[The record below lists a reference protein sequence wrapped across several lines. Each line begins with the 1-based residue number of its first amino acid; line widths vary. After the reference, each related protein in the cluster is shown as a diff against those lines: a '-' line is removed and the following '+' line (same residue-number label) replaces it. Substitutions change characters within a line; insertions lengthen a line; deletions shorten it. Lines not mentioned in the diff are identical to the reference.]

1 MQHLLIEQKGPSGL
15 LKTWRLRAEQGRA
28 TFGNSKHADLI
39 SPIDT
44 IKGIQ
49 GLFELRDDGF
59 WYYINLDFSSHHQ
72 SFETNKIEARL
83 DKIMDLAMG
92 ASTLSI
98 TPYDARAPLFHGI
111 DSKDIFIKD
120 QNKMQMH
127 LFAVYQGSSLLE
139 VKTIG
144 LKKTFTSKF
153 DPGKTKFNPSLLD
166 DWKKT
171 KINDLEIHERTI
183 YVHSVSK
190 FRGISKDQFF
200 DDTSK
205 NVLLGIFGVSFIFAC
220 ILFLSPKKQSGVN
233 EALHTNPATQYKE
246 IQLEP
251 PKKRKVVEK
260 PVQQK
265 ASGVNQGQTQ
275 AAAKGDAGQNS
286 PSTIKSFAAGRI
298 SQLIG
303 KISAGAAKSENLVK
317 GAGVAAGSAPTGRAL
332 AALGSTN
339 RDGKDWSSE
348 GKGTGVVVSTKG
360 LVGGEGLGGV
370 GKLAA
375 GKTGAGGIGL
385 LEDESEI
392 TGGLDREI
400 IASYIKSQLGQ
411 ILYCYERQLSARPD
425 LFGKVS
431 VRFTIAASGQVEA
444 QSISDSSLKDKIV
457 ESCILQR
464 IGKWKFPNPDG
475 GTKVLVTYPF
485 LFKSTN

>member
-49 GLFELRDDGF
+49 GLFENRPDGF
-59 WYYINLDFSSHHQ
+59 WYYINLDYSTQHPTIA
-72 SFETNKIEARL
+72 ENNVEVRL
-83 DKIMDLAMG
+83 DKNIELSMG
-92 ASTLSI
+92 ASTLCI

-111 DSKDIFIKD
+111 DSKDIFLNDGQKN
-120 QNKMQMH
+120 QMQ
-127 LFAVYQGSSLLE
+127 LYAVYQGSTLLE
-139 VKTIG
+139 VKTISHR
-144 LKKTFTSKF
+144 KKFTSKF
-153 DPGKTKFNPSLLD
+153 DTTKTVFTPAVLD
-166 DWKKT
+166 NWKIT
-171 KINDLEIHERTI
+171 TLNDINIHERTI
-183 YVHSVSK
+183 YSSSVSK
-190 FRGISKDQFF
+190 FKGLSKDQFF

-205 NVLLGIFGVSFIFAC
+205 NVLLGIAGVSFLFAT
-220 ILFLSPKKQSGVN
+220 ILFFSPKKNNGMN
-233 EALHTNPATQYKE
+233 EALHTNPAQQYKE
-246 IQLEP
+246 IQIDP

-265 ASGVNQGQTQ
+265 SSGVSQGVAQ
-275 AAAKGDAGQNS
+275 AAPKGDAGQDA
-286 PSTIKSFAAGRI
+286 PSTIKNFAAGRI

-303 KISAGAAKSENLVK
+303 KISAGAAKSDHLVK
-317 GAGVAAGSAPTGRAL
+317 GAGVSDGSAPTGRAL
-332 AALGSTN
+332 AALGSSN
-339 RDGKDWSSE
+339 KDGKDWASE

-370 GKLAA
+370 GKLNA
-375 GKTGAGGIGL
+375 GKTGSGGIGL

-392 TGGLDREI
+392 SGGLDKEI

-431 VRFTIAASGQVEA
+431 VRFTIGPSGQVESQA
-444 QSISDSSLKDKIV
+444 ISDTSLKDKLV

-464 IGKWKFPNPDG
+464 VGKWKFPSPDG